1 MISLDDPT
9 AFDVV
14 HGRQL
19 KFFPE
24 LVTELGGDP
33 YALASCAGM
42 DARAFQE
49 SGRITYPQIIALLES
64 TAAELDCADFG
75 MRLALRQGA
84 TSTFG
89 RAGAVMAKAPTFGE
103 ALQFMSSHHYAH
115 SLAAFVWIKRYQSRG
130 EVEIGH
136 AILTDGPLI
145 RVQTIEQIF
154 LIGHLLAL
162 ELTGGRVRSRCVMF
176 RHQPVSSL
184 RTYRRHFGCEVLFGQ
199 PADAILYHDRDLA
212 CPTVEGD
219 REVYQRTLVEIEEQ
233 DHAQLPPLRMRVR
246 VSVTHFL
253 NSEFCTRPHVAE
265 TMKLHPRTMD
275 RRLRDEGTSFLQIR
289 DEVRRDLLRYYVE
302 QTGFDFTDISERL
315 GFSEQSVMCRQCR
328 KWFSM
333 TPTQLRAEAE
343 ALRRMAEKP
352 LSPVSL

>member
-1 MISLDDPT
+1 MRSLDDST

-14 HGRQL
+14 HARQL
-19 KFFPE
+19 NYFPE

-33 YALASCAGM
+33 HALLSRTGM
-42 DARAFQE
+42 DSRAFRE
-49 SGRITYPQIIALLES
+49 GGRITYPQVIALLENA
-64 TAAELDCADFG
+64 AAELDCADFG

-84 TSTFG
+84 TGTFG
-89 RAGAVMAKAPTFGE
+89 RAGAAMAKAPTFGE

-130 EVEIGH
+130 EIMIGH
-136 AILTDGPLI
+136 AILSDGPLI

-154 LIGHLLAL
+154 MIGHLMTL

-184 RTYRRHFGCEVLFGQ
+184 RTYRHHFGCEVLFGQ
-199 PADAILYHDRDLA
+199 PADAIVYYDRDLA
-212 CPTVEGD
+212 CPTVAGD
-219 REVYQRTLVEIEEQ
+219 GQAYLRALAQIEEH
-233 DHAQLPPLRMRVR
+233 DHDERPPLRMRVR
-246 VSVTHFL
+246 VYVTHFL
-253 NSEFCTRPHVAE
+253 SSELCTRIDVAGA
-265 TMKLHPRTMD
+265 MKLHPRTMD

-289 DEVRRDLLRYYVE
+289 DEVRRDLLRYYVQ

-328 KWFSM
+328 RWFSM
-333 TPTQLRAEAE
+333 TPTQLRAEAD
-343 ALRRMAEKP
+343 ALRRIAEEP
-352 LSPVSL
+352 VSPV